1 MALQPVLQESVAS
14 VLGSPPA
21 GICYVRVNLCAE
33 NSPIP
38 QLGLRFDPIKV
49 FTQEGTKISSLK
61 YFRKNITIL
70 LNKLGHS
77 IA

>member
-1 MALQPVLQESVAS
+1 MALRPVLRESVAS
-14 VLGSPPA
+14 ALAALLQAFAPW
-21 GICYVRVNLCAE
+21 VNLCAE
-33 NSPIP
+33 NSSIP

-61 YFRKNITIL
+61 YLRKNITIL
-70 LNKLGHS
+70 LNKLSHL